1 MANSLLDPWEIRP
14 EPLRSEVQFGL
25 VLTVWLCVNEKPPLV
40 PLERQSVS
48 CAGFQRRPLPRLAG
62 IGNLPGLVRFRRIV
76 AKLRRGV
83 SILPSCD
90 QSRGPDRQL
99 ESQSSFDL
107 FRREPCRENGGLEL
121 VPYPLRFGG
130 KNGSKFP
137 VVRSF
142 RCGQIHGRMPFE
154 IRR

>member
-1 MANSLLDPWEIRP
+1 MTNSLLDPWEIRP

-25 VLTVWLCVNEKPPLV
+25 VLTVWLCVNEEPPLV

-48 CAGFQRRPLPRLAG
+48 CAGFQRQPPPS
-62 IGNLPGLVRFRRIV
+62 PGLVRFRRIV

-90 QSRGPDRQL
+90 QSRLGSDRQL

-107 FRREPCRENGGLEL
+107 FRREPYRENGGLEL
-121 VPYPLRFGG
+121 VPYPLGFCGM
-130 KNGSKFP
+130 NGSKFP

-142 RCGQIHGRMPFE
+142 RCGQILGRMPFE
-154 IRR
+154 FW